1 MVSGV
6 KRRNCKCLKNVISK
20 KSLTQDNKKELFTS
34 QHFISLYD
42 FPIPNKKLQI
52 FPALT
57 FSLPL
62 TLKYMSSLHISQ
74 TVKSEP

>member
-34 QHFISLYD
+34 QHFISLYYTTSQSR
-42 FPIPNKKLQI
+42 IKSYY
-52 FPALT
+52 

-62 TLKYMSSLHISQ
+62 LFPCPYFFPALN
-74 TVKSEP
+74 P